1 MRPPPCRQ
9 LPLDRLRRVS
19 DLLRLGL
26 HTACT
31 DSGASFSRSLN
42 LDIPSAFGYTGLA
55 CGMVGAAD
63 GADCAV
69 AYKAGAVVRL
79 KRFASADVK

>member
-1 MRPPPCRQ
+1 M
-9 LPLDRLRRVS
+9 S
-19 DLLRLGL
+19 DLLRL
-26 HTACT
+26 AAASS

-69 AYKAGAVVRL
+69 AYKAGAAVRL

>member
-1 MRPPPCRQ
+1 MRV
-9 LPLDRLRRVS
+9 L
-19 DLLRLGL
+19 
-26 HTACT
+26 T

-42 LDIPSAFGYTGLA
+42 LGIPSAFGYTGLA

-69 AYKAGAVVRL
+69 AYKAGAAVRL